1 MKIKRLARGVAP
13 LVLALL
19 AGCTTPTLPS
29 GNSHHVG
36 QPLIREADGRITGY
50 VDQKRFGPTYIRA
63 PDGRILG
70 TVEEG
75 PGAAPTYI
83 GGTDSRIL
91 RQID

>member
-1 MKIKRLARGVAP
+1 MKTKRLARGIAP

-29 GNSHHVG
+29 DNSHHVG

-63 PDGRILG
+63 SDGRILG

-75 PGAAPTYI
+75 PGAAPTYV